1 LRLPGRIRSLVAA
14 PPHVYAAAG
23 VAGVQIVNVS
33 TASAPVHLASFD
45 TSGFA
50 HQVALAGP
58 SLFVADGLG
67 GVRILDVTAP
77 ASPVLLG
84 CYQTAGAVCA
94 LAFINHHLYV
104 LDAHDGVQVI
114 NTNASPSVVG
124 SNRTITAGI
133 SLGAVPSAV
142 VAGDG
147 KGGLYRFST
156 TNQALPFVTTNV
168 LLSTAANALV
178 ASTSA
183 LYAAAGSAGL
193 LTLDRVTLAG
203 RATNACNGEAMG
215 AALSGSALYV
225 ATAFGGCQIWDVS
238 SAFAPVLAGVLRTG
252 GRPVDAAMS
261 GPTLFVAA
269 DEGGLQV
276 HSLTNPSA
284 ATWVATP
291 AISTNPR
298 CVQVSGP
305 LAYVA
310 EAGGIRMYNMSDP
323 ASPLLLGSDAA
334 AGLVGVRRMTL
345 SGSKLAMT
353 DGHQI
358 NVVDVSSPA
367 ATVLLATNAPAGFV
381 FDLAADTGHVYAAC
395 GGGGL
400 RILDSA
406 TLASVGSWSA
416 APDPVVSVSVRG
428 GHAYVGDGRATVTI
442 LAITNPTAPSVI
454 QTHAGAGFGVAS
466 AGTLAYLVDG
476 RRNGTVVDVTAPLSP
491 VTLQALPNLTQALR
505 VGAQGGL
512 VLVAEDEAGLAIFNA
527 SPGDV
532 NLNGIAD
539 SVDQQIV
546 DASPSDAIRSVW
558 DVLPGDDFDGDGLSN
573 LAEYRAGTSAT
584 DPGSVFAVS
593 AVNPLPDAGGGLFV
607 IRWYS
612 EAGKTYTLHKATDL
626 QSGFAPIQTGI
637 PAAYPINSYTDTVST
652 ARAFY
657 LITVP

>member
-1 LRLPGRIRSLVAA
+1 
-14 PPHVYAAAG
+14 
-23 VAGVQIVNVS
+23 
-33 TASAPVHLASFD
+33 
-45 TSGFA
+45 
-50 HQVALAGP
+50 
-58 SLFVADGLG
+58 
-67 GVRILDVTAP
+67 
-77 ASPVLLG
+77 
-84 CYQTAGAVCA
+84 
-94 LAFINHHLYV
+94 
-104 LDAHDGVQVI
+104 
-114 NTNASPSVVG
+114 
-124 SNRTITAGI
+124 
-133 SLGAVPSAV
+133 
-142 VAGDG
+142 
-147 KGGLYRFST
+147 
-156 TNQALPFVTTNV
+156 
-168 LLSTAANALV
+168 
-178 ASTSA
+178 
-183 LYAAAGSAGL
+183 
-193 LTLDRVTLAG
+193 
-203 RATNACNGEAMG
+203 
-215 AALSGSALYV
+215 
-225 ATAFGGCQIWDVS
+225 
-238 SAFAPVLAGVLRTG
+238 
-252 GRPVDAAMS
+252 
-261 GPTLFVAA
+261 
-269 DEGGLQV
+269 
-276 HSLTNPSA
+276 
-284 ATWVATP
+284 
-291 AISTNPR
+291 
-298 CVQVSGP
+298 
-305 LAYVA
+305 
-310 EAGGIRMYNMSDP
+310 
-323 ASPLLLGSDAA
+323 
-334 AGLVGVRRMTL
+334 
-345 SGSKLAMT
+345 
-353 DGHQI
+353 
-358 NVVDVSSPA
+358 
-367 ATVLLATNAPAGFV
+367 
-381 FDLAADTGHVYAAC
+381 
-395 GGGGL
+395 
-400 RILDSA
+400 
-406 TLASVGSWSA
+406 VGSWSA